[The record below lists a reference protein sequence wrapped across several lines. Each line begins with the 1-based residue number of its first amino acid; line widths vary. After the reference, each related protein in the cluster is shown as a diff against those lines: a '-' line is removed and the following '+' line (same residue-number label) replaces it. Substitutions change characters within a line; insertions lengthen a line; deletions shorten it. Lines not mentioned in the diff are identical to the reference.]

1 MLGGKTKSIRGGSHW
16 LPPDSGKEQ
25 PKRGSEDLIVQ
36 PLFDTFAGEVTRS
49 DEEVVE
55 LSLLLPRWQILAL
68 EETAHRWGMTT
79 GQMIRKL
86 LAEALPTLPVL
97 PPDWQ

>member
-1 MLGGKTKSIRGGSHW
+1 
-16 LPPDSGKEQ
+16 
-25 PKRGSEDLIVQ
+25 VQ